1 MIQGVFIQEAETEG
15 VRWQGKLCVRECVM
29 CLCVCVKRKK
39 KKGQKLTK

>member
-29 CLCVCVKRKK
+29 CLVCVCEEKEEKR
-39 KKGQKLTK
+39 TEAH